1 MDYWKNCSE
10 IFQNK
15 KFHLK
20 FFIMLKRTISIAF
33 TAALFGAL
41 LLTSCSK
48 QDDPAAPTP
57 SNSDPREKFNGLW
70 HVAENSKDFGTS
82 TYNCT
87 ITDSS
92 NSTHILFAY
101 LYGFNKKAYGT
112 VNGNNFT
119 IPAQTIQGNSISTTS
134 AVLTNANQINLK
146 YLVQT
151 TSTHYDTVTAV
162 LTK

>member
-1 MDYWKNCSE
+1 
-10 IFQNK
+10 
-15 KFHLK
+15 
-20 FFIMLKRTISIAF
+20 MLKKTLSIAF
-33 TAALFGAL
+33 TVAISGAL

-48 QDDPAAPTP
+48 QDDPAATP
-57 SNSDPREKFNGLW
+57 NNSDPRAKFNGLW
-70 HVAENSKDFGTS
+70 HVAENSKDFGTA

-92 NSTHILFAY
+92 NTTHILFAY

-119 IPAQTIQGNSISTTS
+119 IPAQTIQGNSISSTS

-151 TSTHYDTVTAV
+151 TSSHYDTVIAV